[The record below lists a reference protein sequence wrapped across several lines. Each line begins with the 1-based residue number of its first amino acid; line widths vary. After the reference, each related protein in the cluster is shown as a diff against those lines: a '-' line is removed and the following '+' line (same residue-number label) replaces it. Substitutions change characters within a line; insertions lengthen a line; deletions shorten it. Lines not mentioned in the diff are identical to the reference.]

1 MVRSSP
7 RRRVQPGQEV
17 DLRTA
22 GDLRWPVRCGPGA
35 AFYGIEFAGV
45 RQRSGQFTGSRN
57 SPAHPRI
64 PVSCSA
70 FPAYF
75 TVGKAARRAR
85 GKCGCLAGDV
95 TGRLSSRTAWRWA
108 WSRTDETSG
117 RGIRG
122 GRIRGRQSG
131 RMTGPSGGEPRNGEP
146 AGGQPFRGGAFRRC
160 RREHRAG
167 GSDVVRSALAAR
179 APAAARGPA
188 AARARIWIPISDRG
202 VRVMQDIG
210 SMRARV
216 EAAGELAGLLEAA
229 WDGFGLLV
237 SACRGCQERAGGLF
251 AAFAFAAA
259 AAAQGRLVLAS
270 APSLAAGYRGET
282 GSARSVDADLD
293 EVADG
298 LAGLAGLLAAR
309 LGAAAGLASDPGD
322 RDACAQAAAEATRAG
337 GLLAR
342 GR

>member
-1 MVRSSP
+1 
-7 RRRVQPGQEV
+7 
-17 DLRTA
+17 
-22 GDLRWPVRCGPGA
+22 
-35 AFYGIEFAGV
+35 
-45 RQRSGQFTGSRN
+45 
-57 SPAHPRI
+57 
-64 PVSCSA
+64 
-70 FPAYF
+70 
-75 TVGKAARRAR
+75 
-85 GKCGCLAGDV
+85 
-95 TGRLSSRTAWRWA
+95 
-108 WSRTDETSG
+108 
-117 RGIRG
+117 
-122 GRIRGRQSG
+122 
-131 RMTGPSGGEPRNGEP
+131 
-146 AGGQPFRGGAFRRC
+146 
-160 RREHRAG
+160 
-167 GSDVVRSALAAR
+167 
-179 APAAARGPA
+179 
-188 AARARIWIPISDRG
+188 
-202 VRVMQDIG
+202 MQDIG